1 MIYFY
6 FQLGI
11 TVFVLLMTVVF
22 VMQVFKCL
30 PKRMAQLDKPRQK
43 ALQDEQVPLVEP
55 TQQSKNENN
64 TALL

>member
-30 PKRMAQLDKPRQK
+30 PKRMAKLDKPRQK
-43 ALQDEQVPLVEP
+43 ALKDEQVPLVES
-55 TQQSKNENN
+55 TKQNKI
-64 TALL
+64 

>member
-30 PKRMAQLDKPRQK
+30 PKRMDQLDKPRQK